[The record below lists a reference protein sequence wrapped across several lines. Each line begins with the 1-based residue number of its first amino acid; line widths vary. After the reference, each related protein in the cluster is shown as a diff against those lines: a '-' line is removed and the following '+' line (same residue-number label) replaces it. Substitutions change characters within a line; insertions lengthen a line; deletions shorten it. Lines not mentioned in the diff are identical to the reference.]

1 MNISNIMHK
10 VLYIHSQFT
19 QFSLKEVQAVALLK
33 VSSWHFLGLELSIHP
48 SIHPSLWPNRYS
60 LQCKYV
66 LRCFRVYGRL
76 CIWQIFVSSLFKD
89 DMTLFKTSLRN
100 LFVPY
105 LLTCRKTALS
115 YSVKGMIIYMTK
127 SGTVDYGIGNMLTN
141 GCWKPFL
148 TSTFLH
154 SIYLHALH

>member
-19 QFSLKEVQAVALLK
+19 QCSLKEVQAVALLK

-48 SIHPSLWPNRYS
+48 SIHLFD
-60 LQCKYV
+60 QIDI
-66 LRCFRVYGRL
+66 L
-76 CIWQIFVSSLFKD
+76 CSASMSYAASEFSAVCAYDRSSSAVCSK
-89 DMTLFKTSLRN
+89 MTWLFKTSLRN

-115 YSVKGMIIYMTK
+115 SSVKGMIIYMTK
-127 SGTVDYGIGNMLTN
+127 SGTVDYGIGNILTN